1 MAAQAN
7 VVLNTDKTYIPIGIT
22 DNVARWRESSAAYP
36 QGYSILSLSLRPPS
50 PGSKNYRA
58 TSKLLVPIVQTADSG
73 FAPAGTF
80 LRQSA
85 FEVTATLD
93 SSLSAA
99 ERADAWT
106 RFKEWVANAQFE
118 DAFKNLVPPTS
129 S

>member
-7 VVLNTDKTYIPIGIT
+7 VTLNTKVYVPIGIA
-22 DNVARWRESSAAYP
+22 DNVAKWRESSAAYP

-58 TSKLLVPIVQTADSG
+58 VSKLLVPVVQAEDSG

-93 SSLSAA
+93 STLSAA
-99 ERADAWT
+99 ERLDSWT

-118 DAFKNLVPPTS
+118 DAFSNLVPPTS
-129 S
+129 A